1 MKRRI
6 FYAKNKTIVYGF
18 RTAIASFSHLLFA
31 YGPFLRNEA
40 SLSSRAA
47 PALLAPPPSRSMN
60 VGMHYLPFYTSVC
73 CRTRSIGASCPQ
85 PPDLIGP
92 SVAPIPCRH
101 AVNNRKG
108 CKWSLPYR
116 SSCRVAELH
125 ACPSHESLAA
135 FGRIDVGFVTRR
147 GRGERSR
154 PMTAK
159 GRRTLWALNSGGQWR
174 AHAHEESTMD
184 LR

>member
-6 FYAKNKTIVYGF
+6 FYAQNKTIVYGF

-40 SLSSRAA
+40 SESSWAA
-47 PALLAPPPSRSMN
+47 PALLAPPPSRSIN
-60 VGMHYLPFYTSVC
+60 VGMHYLPFYTWGC
-73 CRTRSIGASCPQ
+73 CRIRSIGPAPNCLIWSVRRSRPSHAAVVWSIGRAASGAYLTA
-85 PPDLIGP
+85 PP
-92 SVAPIPCRH
+92 
-101 AVNNRKG
+101 
-108 CKWSLPYR
+108 
-116 SSCRVAELH
+116 VAELH

-147 GRGERSR
+147 GRGERSQ

-174 AHAHEESTMD
+174 AHAH
-184 LR
+184 

>member
-6 FYAKNKTIVYGF
+6 FYAQNKTIVYGF

-40 SLSSRAA
+40 SGSSRAA

-60 VGMHYLPFYTSVC
+60 VGMHYLPFYTSAC

-85 PPDLIGP
+85 PPDLIGL

-101 AVNNRKG
+101 AMLWTIGRAASGASPTALPVA
-108 CKWSLPYR
+108 SLSYM
-116 SSCRVAELH
+116 RVRPTRAWPRL
-125 ACPSHESLAA
+125 
-135 FGRIDVGFVTRR
+135 VGSTSVSWRD
-147 GRGERSR
+147 GGG
-154 PMTAK
+154 AK
-159 GRRTLWALNSGGQWR
+159 GVGQWQRRAGELWALNSGGQWR
-174 AHAHEESTMD
+174 AHAH
-184 LR
+184 